1 MGMESLLSSFK
12 RKRDVLISY
21 RFRDVRWYIQMG
33 FLWHR
38 FCIVD
43 LPNCFLGNF
52 VRCLEYFTSG
62 GILRVVEFEIYLL
75 CLVTLDP
82 DHDSACVS
90 YLTKHRTS
98 CTSYS

>member
-1 MGMESLLSSFK
+1 MVYP
-12 RKRDVLISY
+12 D
-21 RFRDVRWYIQMG
+21 G
-33 FLWHR
+33 FLMAPFLYRR
-38 FCIVD
+38 FAK
-43 LPNCFLGNF
+43 LGNF

-62 GILRVVEFEIYLL
+62 GILRIVEFEIYLL

-90 YLTKHRTS
+90 YLTKHSAS